1 MRFALLVVLAA
12 CGSAPKPIDHP
23 GLTGAPGG
31 KIDATG
37 LYQSCD
43 APLELRFPPAAK
55 LSLGEENGKHL
66 LAGGADK
73 LVVMAFYWHVDHE
86 QTTQSIDDVLS
97 SVLDAGKFV
106 HPPFADRAVDGA
118 SVSRSAPLS
127 LAGGGA
133 TGAITASYR
142 APWMVMTMVVAEKDS
157 PRASEVDA
165 TIGTLRLAAATCD

>member
-1 MRFALLVVLAA
+1 MRFALLVVAA

-43 APLELRFPPAAK
+43 APLELRFPPAAT

-86 QTTQSIDDVLS
+86 QTAQSIDQVLG
-97 SVLDAGKFV
+97 SVLDAGKFT

-118 SVSRSAPLS
+118 SVSRSASLS
-127 LAGGGA
+127 LAGGA

-142 APWMVMTMVVAEKDS
+142 APWMVMTMVVADKDS
-157 PRASEVDA
+157 PRASEVGS
-165 TIGTLRLAAATCD
+165 TIGSLRLAAATCD